1 MAKKL
6 KIDSKEKKS
15 KWNILNLSDDGVSFE
30 MQNSTNIEIF
40 GNVQISVDGCLG
52 VYEYKDTYLK
62 LRLLKG
68 SLIIVGSEFNI
79 VYFENKVISIKG
91 KINSVEFV

>member
-6 KIDSKEKKS
+6 KIDSKAKKS
-15 KWNILNLSDDGVSFE
+15 KWNILNFSNEDVSIE
-30 MQNSTNIEIF
+30 VQNSANIEIF
-40 GNVQISVDGCLG
+40 GNSQVSVDGCLG

-68 SLIIVGSEFNI
+68 SLIIVGSGFNI
-79 VYFENKVISIKG
+79 VYFENRIISVKG
-91 KINSVEFV
+91 KITAIEFV